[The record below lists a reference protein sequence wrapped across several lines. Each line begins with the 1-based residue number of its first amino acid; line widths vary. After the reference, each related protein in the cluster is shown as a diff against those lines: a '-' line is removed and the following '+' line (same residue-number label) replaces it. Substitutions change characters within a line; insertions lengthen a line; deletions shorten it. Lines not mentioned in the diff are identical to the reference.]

1 MPPKK
6 STKKK
11 YYHDM
16 IGLSTSVLK
25 SSFVTAYQNDKN
37 FDITTWL
44 PFSGPLQLPTMKQ
57 VLLLAL
63 FFKDETG
70 RKDSFTVKQSEI
82 DKTVGDIIAKYW
94 GMAGFETKTMLR
106 REVKSI
112 VERYR
117 KLQNDINKT
126 GLFHVNKRAAFRNE
140 GEKLFDVGVKN
151 LEEIIR
157 NDKIRGNLGIVQQDL
172 SFLLDQRSERKMTM
186 DKRDIDYEERRGR
199 AEKRRSEVPLS
210 STVTSEA
217 GSSKASSQA
226 SSSETSS
233 QCGGRVNRASSSVPS
248 SRSGRRVNK
257 ESGVER
263 EGSPASELE
272 SPEKEDPRDYN
283 YNPTVK
289 KPKMIEVS
297 LPRDI
302 ITATVTENLDRTR
315 SSNSAAMQNIS
326 SVLLTAVNKD
336 GEKVGLDPFKI
347 SKNTI
352 RRRRMVHRETLCEK
366 AVSSFKNNMPE
377 YLMIHYD
384 GSKVKA
390 LQNWRPEM
398 EAIIVTGIPIYREG
412 KIIGKYFVLELINCK

>member
-70 RKDSFTVKQSEI
+70 RKDSFTVKLSEI
-82 DKTVGDIIAKYW
+82 DKTVGEIIAKYW
-94 GMAGFETKTMLR
+94 GMAGFETKTTLR

-112 VERYR
+112 VERYH
-117 KLQNDINKT
+117 KLQKDINKT

-140 GEKLFDVGVKN
+140 GERLFDVGVKN

-186 DKRDIDYEERRGR
+186 DKRDIDYEDRRGR
-199 AEKRRSEVPLS
+199 AEKRRSEAPPS

-217 GSSKASSQA
+217 GSSQ
-226 SSSETSS
+226 SSSSVPSS

-289 KPKMIEVS
+289 RQKRSQMVEVS

-315 SSNSAAMQNIS
+315 ESNSAAMQNIT

-336 GEKVGLDPFKI
+336 GEKVGLAPFKI

-352 RRRRMVHRETLCEK
+352 RRRRMMHRETLCEK
-366 AVSSFKNNMPE
+366 AVNDFKDNMPE
-377 YLMIHYD
+377 HLLIHYD
-384 GSKVKA
+384 GSKVKS

-398 EAIIVTGIPIYREG
+398 EAIIVTGIPIYKEG
-412 KIIGKYFVLELINCK
+412 KIIGKYFVL

>member
-112 VERYR
+112 VERYH
-117 KLQNDINKT
+117 KLQKDINKT

-157 NDKIRGNLGIVQQDL
+157 NDKIRNNLGVVEQDL
-172 SFLLDQRSERKMTM
+172 AFLVDQRGERKMTM

-248 SRSGRRVNK
+248 SRSGRRVNL

-289 KPKMIEVS
+289 KK
-297 LPRDI
+297 R
-302 ITATVTENLDRTR
+302 
-315 SSNSAAMQNIS
+315 
-326 SVLLTAVNKD
+326 
-336 GEKVGLDPFKI
+336 
-347 SKNTI
+347 
-352 RRRRMVHRETLCEK
+352 
-366 AVSSFKNNMPE
+366 
-377 YLMIHYD
+377 
-384 GSKVKA
+384 
-390 LQNWRPEM
+390 
-398 EAIIVTGIPIYREG
+398 
-412 KIIGKYFVLELINCK
+412 

>member
-70 RKDSFTVKQSEI
+70 RKDSFTVKLSEI

-112 VERYR
+112 VERYH
-117 KLQNDINKT
+117 KLQKDINKT

-157 NDKIRGNLGIVQQDL
+157 NDKIRNNLGVVEQDL
-172 SFLLDQRSERKMTM
+172 AFLVDQHGERKMTM
-186 DKRDIDYEERRGR
+186 DKRDLDYEDRRGR
-199 AEKRRSEVPLS
+199 AEK
-210 STVTSEA
+210 
-217 GSSKASSQA
+217 
-226 SSSETSS
+226 
-233 QCGGRVNRASSSVPS
+233 
-248 SRSGRRVNK
+248 
-257 ESGVER
+257 
-263 EGSPASELE
+263 
-272 SPEKEDPRDYN
+272 
-283 YNPTVK
+283 
-289 KPKMIEVS
+289 
-297 LPRDI
+297 
-302 ITATVTENLDRTR
+302 
-315 SSNSAAMQNIS
+315 
-326 SVLLTAVNKD
+326 
-336 GEKVGLDPFKI
+336 
-347 SKNTI
+347 
-352 RRRRMVHRETLCEK
+352 
-366 AVSSFKNNMPE
+366 
-377 YLMIHYD
+377 
-384 GSKVKA
+384 
-390 LQNWRPEM
+390 
-398 EAIIVTGIPIYREG
+398 
-412 KIIGKYFVLELINCK
+412 